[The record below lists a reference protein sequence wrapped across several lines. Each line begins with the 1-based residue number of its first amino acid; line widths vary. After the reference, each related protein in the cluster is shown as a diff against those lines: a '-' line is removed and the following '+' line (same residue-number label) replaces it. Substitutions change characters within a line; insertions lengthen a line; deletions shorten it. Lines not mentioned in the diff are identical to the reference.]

1 MIMKKARLG
10 LMLGGAL
17 VLGYTASAHAA
28 LEMFSDFETP
38 ATTVSVTGGSPAA
51 GRLNGPTPPTY
62 VNGGLRGQKA
72 LRFGGG
78 GLVYFPDINSPQL
91 GDEITL
97 NLFVNFKANAKNQ
110 QTLVG
115 RPGGWFWSVN
125 LTRRISTFAPSRTK
139 NPANFPLP
147 ANFAGK
153 WQMLTLVKK
162 GNTVELFINGKSQ
175 GTRALTDELETFGA
189 LYVGGASST
198 AGNALVGD
206 IDNLSIW
213 SRALNAAQIQKI
225 YSGTPVM
232 EIAGEGQLKRQP
244 TPPITG
250 QTPVYQLK
258 TTLDARNAVIA
269 LPESGDR
276 ALAEKVRDT
285 LAKAWGVTLNIRP
298 VANHSDGQE
307 NVILLGAGMAHPLS
321 RELAG
326 NQQIQ
331 RNIKGSELRIL
342 PEALDW
348 KRGVVYL
355 GGRSDAEVLA
365 AAQEL
370 VKRFPRPDALTF
382 TIKGQVPAN
391 IEQPEVYVKRVRDL
405 FAGREPRKNNL
416 TVRDHMQQN
425 HNAYLATGDERYVKS
440 FDEMLKI
447 LFDNYDAAL
456 AFSANIPP
464 SFEFHVF
471 PQFVYLMEN
480 SAAFAAADRRRAG
493 ELMRKAAEGMMDSWE
508 LVQPAQAY
516 AVGKR
521 RYFTNHYAFASR
533 STAAA
538 ARYLISRFN
547 MQEMQYFKA
556 VSENTLLAAKDV
568 PLSPE
573 DAGGYQYLV
582 YRIMCDYL
590 LSAGKLDNSIFT
602 NPKYIAYMD
611 YAKMSTNHL
620 GYTAGYGDANPTGT
634 RGGFVPMRENM
645 EFTGDPEAAAILS
658 LVGRTVGSTGFYA
671 DSIRDWGIPLDLPL
685 PHDPRFLG
693 LRTFTVD
700 QDRAAII
707 GLVNSACPKLDKAI
721 FRSSW
726 DPANAEF
733 LAVNGLNGSPHG
745 HDDAIGVSQYVV
757 GQHLW
762 LTEGDYI
769 RRGVED
775 HNLVSIIRD
784 GQAAMRQRN
793 RIPSK
798 ERFAQVVGSAQSQDR
813 QSAATTLLL
822 ESNNGVNYY
831 RHIGWE
837 AGGGLWVID
846 ELEAV
851 QPGDYRFTSH
861 WRTTGEVKETP
872 QGAFVT
878 QKAAGANDAFN
889 GFSISEGTGAKRL
902 GYSEFERAHGRGAGN
917 LNDYKLSDGTVRTV
931 LFWKDAKLQ
940 PGQRVFFAHYFRA
953 VPGSSGQPVE
963 VQQLGENAFAVGS
976 GAQRR
981 VAVIGEF
988 GGVKARALFA
998 GPRGTLAIEPEQQGN
1013 VAALLK
1019 QAGTVVKNATP
1030 ALPPGTAHSALKP
1043 LQLFDAEISAS
1054 ATGKQQVAVGLLN
1067 GELYLLDANG
1077 KQQAKVK
1084 LPGEVTAIGEIPTAN
1099 GGLWAVGTRPAKN
1112 LPDAAGAL
1120 HLLDATGKLLWSKEV
1135 VANRG
1140 RQGAP
1145 KAIFPAH
1152 LDGKDKPVS
1161 IIMGPESWRFAAF
1174 DLNGNERWWT
1184 EVQTHGAMAGAA
1196 GDLNGDG
1203 RDEVFAG
1210 AEYYYH
1216 TVLSPEGKRI
1226 GQNTTS
1232 PRNHAAAI
1240 GDPGHKDINRVF
1252 AARSDGFLYS
1262 ESLDTKK
1269 APNWIANLGGPA
1281 HGIVLQENGIATAG
1295 INGQLTLVN
1304 ADGKRTAFAQLPAPL
1319 TDLHSSGTHLLAPAL
1334 DGRIYEVDAAT
1345 LKLVK
1350 VWETNGYAES
1360 DLYFPKLQSAG
1371 NALFAT
1377 FGKGLYWVK

>member
-1 MIMKKARLG
+1 MNKAYLG

-17 VLGYTASAHAA
+17 VLGYTASAQAA
-28 LEMFSDFETP
+28 LEMFGDFEKS
-38 ATTVSVTGGSPAA
+38 ATGVSVTGGSSAV
-51 GRLNGPTPPTY
+51 GRLSGATPPAY
-62 VNGGLRGQKA
+62 ADGGLHGKKA
-72 LRFGGG
+72 LRFGGA
-78 GLVYFPDINSPQL
+78 GLLYFMDVNSPQL
-91 GDEITL
+91 GEEITL
-97 NLFVNFKANAKNQ
+97 NVSVNLKPDVRTQ

-115 RPGGWFWSVN
+115 RPGSWFWSVN
-125 LTRRISTFAPSRTK
+125 LARRVITFAPARTK
-139 NPANFPLP
+139 SPASFPIP

-162 GNTVELFINGKSQ
+162 GNAVELFINGKSQ
-175 GTRALTDELETFGA
+175 GTRTLTDQLETYGG

-206 IDNLSIW
+206 IDDLSIW
-213 SRALNAAQIQKI
+213 SRALNPAQIQKI
-225 YSGTPVM
+225 YSGTSVFN
-232 EIAGEGQLKRQP
+232 IAGEGQLKRQP
-244 TPPITG
+244 TPPITA
-250 QTPVYQLK
+250 QTPLLQLK
-258 TTLDARNAVIA
+258 KSLDARNAVIA
-269 LPESGDR
+269 LPENGDR
-276 ALAEKVRDT
+276 ALTEKVRDA

-307 NVILLGAGMAHPLS
+307 NIILLGAGMAHPLS

-331 RNIKGSELRIL
+331 RNIKGSELRVF
-342 PEALDW
+342 PDALDW

-355 GGRSDAEVLA
+355 GGRTDAEVLA
-365 AAQEL
+365 ATQEL
-370 VKRFPRPDALTF
+370 VTLFPRPDALTF

-391 IEQPEVYVKRVRDL
+391 LAQPEEYVKRVRDL
-405 FAGREPRKNNL
+405 YAGREPRKTNL

-425 HNAYLATGDERYVKS
+425 YNAYLATGDERYVKS
-440 FDEMLKI
+440 FGEMLKI
-447 LFDNYDAAL
+447 LSDNYEAAL
-456 AFSANIPP
+456 AFSSKMPP

-471 PQFVYLMEN
+471 PQFMYLMEN
-480 SAAFAAADRRRAG
+480 SPALTAADRHRAG
-493 ELMRKAAEGMMDSWE
+493 ELMRVVAEGMMDSWE
-508 LVQPAQAY
+508 LVQPAEAY
-516 AVGKR
+516 AVGKSK
-521 RYFTNHYAFASR
+521 YFTNHYAFASR

-538 ARYLISRFN
+538 ARYLLSRYN

-556 VSENTLLAAKDV
+556 VSEHTLLAAKDV

-602 NPKYIAYMD
+602 SPKYINYMD

-620 GYTAGYGDANPTGT
+620 GYTAGYGDANPTGM

-645 EFTGDPEAAAILS
+645 EFTGDPESAAIIS
-658 LVGRTVGSTGFYA
+658 LVGRNVGDTGFFA

-685 PHDPRFLG
+685 PQDPRFLG

-707 GLVNSACPKLDKAI
+707 GLVNSTHPKLDKAI

-726 DPANAEF
+726 NPANAEF
-733 LAVNGLNGSPHG
+733 LAVNGLSGSPHG
-745 HDDAIGVSQYVV
+745 HDDAIGISQYLV

-775 HNLVSIIRD
+775 HNLISIIRD
-784 GQAAMRQRN
+784 GQAPMRQRN
-793 RIPSK
+793 RIPIK
-798 ERFAQVVGSAQSQDR
+798 ERFAQVVGSTQSQDR

-822 ESNNGVNYY
+822 ESNNGINYY
-831 RHIGWE
+831 RHLGWE

-851 QPGDYRFTSH
+851 LPGDYRFASR

-872 QGAFVT
+872 QGVFVT
-878 QKAAGANDAFN
+878 QKAAGANDQFN

-917 LNDYKLSDGTVRTV
+917 LNDYKLSDGVVRTV
-931 LFWKDAKLQ
+931 LFWKEAKLQ

-953 VPGSSGQPVE
+953 MPGNSGQAVE

-976 GAQRR
+976 GDQRR

-988 GGVKARALFA
+988 GGVKARALFT
-998 GPRGTLAIEPEQQGN
+998 GPRGTLAIEPAQQAG
-1013 VAALLK
+1013 VAALL
-1019 QAGTVVKNATP
+1019 ARTGTVVKNTP
-1030 ALPPGTAHSALKP
+1030 VALAQGTANATLKP
-1043 LQLFDAEISAS
+1043 VQLFNAEISAS
-1054 ATGKQQVAVGLLN
+1054 ATGKNLVAVGLQN
-1067 GELYLLDANG
+1067 GEFYLLDANG
-1077 KQQAKVK
+1077 KQQAKAQ
-1084 LPGEVTAIGEIPTAN
+1084 LPTQVTAIGEIPTAT
-1099 GGLWAVGTRPAKN
+1099 GTLWAVGTGPVQN
-1112 LPDAAGAL
+1112 IPDAPGGL
-1120 HLLDATGKLLWSKEV
+1120 HLLDANGKLLWSKEISGS
-1135 VANRG
+1135 RG
-1140 RQGAP
+1140 RQGTP
-1145 KAIFPAH
+1145 KTIISAH

-1161 IIMGPESWRFAAF
+1161 IVMGPESWRYAAF
-1174 DLNGNERWWT
+1174 DLSGNERWWT
-1184 EVQTHGAMAGAA
+1184 EDPTHGAMAAAA
-1196 GDLNGDG
+1196 GDLDGDG
-1203 RDEVFAG
+1203 RDEIYAG

-1216 TVLSPEGKRI
+1216 TVLSPEGKRV
-1226 GQNTTS
+1226 GRTTTS

-1240 GDPGHKDINRVF
+1240 GDPGQKGINRIF

-1262 ESLDTKK
+1262 ESLDTQK
-1269 APNWIANLGGPA
+1269 APNWTANLGGPA
-1281 HGIVLQENGIATAG
+1281 HGIAVMENGIAAASV
-1295 INGQLTLVN
+1295 NGTLSLIDAN
-1304 ADGKRTAFAQLPAPL
+1304 GKRTAFSQLPAPL
-1319 TDLHSSGTHLLAPAL
+1319 TDLQRSGSRLLAPGL

-1350 VWETNGYAES
+1350 VWETNGYTEN
-1360 DLYFPKLQSAG
+1360 DLHFPKLQQAG
-1371 NALFAT
+1371 NVTFAT
-1377 FGKGLYWVK
+1377 FGKGIYVVK